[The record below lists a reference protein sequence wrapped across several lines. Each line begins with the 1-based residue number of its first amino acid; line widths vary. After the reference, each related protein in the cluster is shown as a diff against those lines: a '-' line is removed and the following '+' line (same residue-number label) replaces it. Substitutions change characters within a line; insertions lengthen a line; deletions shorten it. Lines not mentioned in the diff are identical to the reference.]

1 MLMKKRSS
9 IVGLSL
15 VAASLLLLQGCAN
28 KVAYQDAT
36 EVETTTIDF
45 GSTDLQQIAAKMVD
59 SVLTFPPIVQVTN
72 ERRPVMFVDKI
83 KNKTAEHIDTESITD
98 TISTRILRSGKFRFV
113 DMTKVAEV
121 QEQLLFQN
129 KSGMVNRNTAAQV
142 GRQIGAEYMMYGNLS
157 SIVKKTDDVKDV
169 YYKFTLKVMHL
180 ESGIVEWSDEKEIR
194 KSREKSLFGR

>member
-1 MLMKKRSS
+1 MLMKKNRAV
-9 IVGLSL
+9 IGLTL
-15 VAASLLLLQGCAN
+15 MAGSLLLLQGCSN

-59 SVLTFPPIVQVTN
+59 SLLTFPPIVEVTR

-83 KNKTAEHIDTESITD
+83 KNKTTEHIDTESITD
-98 TISTRILRSGKFRFV
+98 TITTRLLRSGKFRFI
-113 DMTKVAEV
+113 DMIKVADV
-121 QEQLLFQN
+121 REQLAFQN
-129 KSGMVNRNTAAQV
+129 RGGMVNRNTAAQI

-157 SIVKKTDDVKDV
+157 SIVKKSSDVKDV

-180 ESGIVEWSDEKEIR
+180 ESGIIEWSDEKEIR
-194 KSREKSLFGR
+194 KTREKSLFGR

>member
-1 MLMKKRSS
+1 MKKNRAV
-9 IVGLSL
+9 IGLTL
-15 VAASLLLLQGCAN
+15 IAGSLLLLQGCSN

-59 SVLTFPPIVQVTN
+59 SLLTFPPIVEVTR

-83 KNKTAEHIDTESITD
+83 KNKTTEHIDTESITD
-98 TISTRILRSGKFRFV
+98 TITTRLLRSGKFRFI
-113 DMTKVAEV
+113 DMTKVADV
-121 QEQLLFQN
+121 REQLAFQN
-129 KSGMVNRNTAAQV
+129 RGGMVNRNTAAQI

-157 SIVKKTDDVKDV
+157 SIVKKSSDVKDV

-180 ESGIVEWSDEKEIR
+180 ESGIIEWSDEKEIR
-194 KSREKSLFGR
+194 KTREKSLFGR

>member
-1 MLMKKRSS
+1 M
-9 IVGLSL
+9 
-15 VAASLLLLQGCAN
+15 
-28 KVAYQDAT
+28 
-36 EVETTTIDF
+36 ETATIDF

-83 KNKTAEHIDTESITD
+83 KNKTTEHIDTESITD

-113 DMTKVAEV
+113 DMTKVSEV
-121 QEQLLFQN
+121 REQLEFQN
-129 KSGMVNRNTAAQV
+129 ESGMVNRNSAAQI
-142 GRQIGAEYMMYGNLS
+142 GRQVGAEYMMYGNLS

-180 ESGIVEWSDEKEIR
+180 ESGIVECFL
-194 KSREKSLFGR
+194 SLVVWH

>member
-1 MLMKKRSS
+1 MLKKNRSS
-9 IVGLSL
+9 IVGLTL
-15 VAASLLLLQGCAN
+15 VAGSLLILQGCST
-28 KVAYQDAT
+28 KVGYQDAT
-36 EVETTTIDF
+36 SVETTTIDF

-83 KNKTAEHIDTESITD
+83 KNKTTEHIDTESITD

-113 DMTKVAEV
+113 DMTKAAEV
-121 QEQLLFQN
+121 QEQLGFQN
-129 KSGMVNRNTAAQV
+129 NSGMVNQDTAAQI

-157 SIVKKTDDVKDV
+157 SIVKKTNDVKDV

-194 KSREKSLFGR
+194 KQREKSLFGM

>member
-1 MLMKKRSS
+1 MLMKKNRAV
-9 IVGLSL
+9 IGLTL
-15 VAASLLLLQGCAN
+15 IAGSLLLLQGCSN

-59 SVLTFPPIVQVTN
+59 SLLTFPPIVEVTR

-83 KNKTAEHIDTESITD
+83 KNKTTEHIDTESITD
-98 TISTRILRSGKFRFV
+98 TITTRLLRSGKFRFI
-113 DMTKVAEV
+113 DMTKVADV
-121 QEQLLFQN
+121 REQLAFQN
-129 KSGMVNRNTAAQV
+129 RGGMVNRNTAAQI

-157 SIVKKTDDVKDV
+157 SIVKKSSDVKDV

-180 ESGIVEWSDEKEIR
+180 ESGIIEWSDEKEIR
-194 KSREKSLFGR
+194 KTREKSLFGR